1 MGFKEG
7 TLPMKLLGGHHP
19 SLRQDILV
27 LQLLGQSPKPDEVT
41 GSQATYGNPFF
52 GLSLVSYLE

>member
-1 MGFKEG
+1 
-7 TLPMKLLGGHHP
+7 MKLLGGHHP